1 MSPWAQKWGW
11 TQVLKIIIL
20 HFSPAVLPGCP
31 LGFTTLQSHPQMCQD
46 ILHGPHSL
54 KLLCF
59 CPSWCLTW
67 DAPVPVV
74 YLTVIKIQLKCSLLC
89 DTIPE
94 LSRKNWPCFHCVSNP
109 VPSPRT
115 YPLYSVYI
123 HLTASII
130 YLSIGLSP
138 LLSYE
143 LVEGKDPHSSLYLK
157 HSAWYRVVDGH
168 IDEGIN
174 IQMDSVMSWSAPS
187 SPPKKKKKH
196 QLI

>member
-1 MSPWAQKWGW
+1 M
-11 TQVLKIIIL
+11 L
-20 HFSPAVLPGCP
+20 LPKLVPDLGCP
-31 LGFTTLQSHPQMCQD
+31 CT
-46 ILHGPHSL
+46 
-54 KLLCF
+54 
-59 CPSWCLTW
+59 
-67 DAPVPVV
+67 VV

-187 SPPKKKKKH
+187 SPPKKKKKKASADIILCGLVKEFGTIDIWVPILKSLNLKWSH
-196 QLI
+196 LISLDLN